1 MLLVVN
7 YHYIGEDQFPY
18 PGIHPLTVKILK
30 RQIEELGRY
39 FEFVAEEDL
48 LAALDGQRSLPKQA
62 CLLTFDDGLREQYSL
77 AVPVLDDLGVPA
89 IFFVPG
95 QPYLEGKPL
104 NVHRIHFLRSKIEPS
119 VFQQMLFSGC
129 EKLGISKGITEG
141 EIWCEGKYFWDDE
154 ETRKAKY
161 LLNILLTDVEKESLL
176 NLLEKQ
182 TGIEGED
189 YFASL
194 YMSQKQIKELDQR
207 FAIGTHGYS
216 HTPLARKSRLEIEA
230 DIKRG
235 VTALSPICGS
245 SASISYPHGY
255 EGAISQEVFDAA
267 KHCGLRLG
275 FTTER
280 SFNLTLEAPLALAR
294 VDTNDAPA
302 GKRPI
307 IIPGKNGFKLK
318 GAMTQGR
325 ARFWRET
332 GTFSDD

>member
-7 YHYIGEDQFPY
+7 YHYIGESEFHY
-18 PGIHPLTVKILK
+18 PGIHPLAPRVLRK
-30 RQIEELGRY
+30 QIEELARY
-39 FEFVAEEDL
+39 FEFISEKDL
-48 LAALDGQRSLPKQA
+48 LVALDGQRSLPQKA
-62 CLLTFDDGLREQYSL
+62 CLLTFDDGLREQHTL

-104 NVHRIHFLRSKIEPS
+104 NVHRIHFLRSQIEPS
-119 VFQQMLFSGC
+119 AFQQMLFSGC
-129 EKLGISKGITEG
+129 EKLGISKGITGG
-141 EIWCEGKYFWDDE
+141 EIECEGKYFWDDA

-161 LLNILLTDVEKESLL
+161 LLNILLTDIEKEGLL

-182 TGIEGED
+182 AGIEGED
-189 YFASL
+189 YFATL
-194 YMSQKQIKELDQR
+194 YMSPRQIKELGQR
-207 FAIGTHGYS
+207 FSVGTHGYS

-235 VTALSPICGS
+235 VVALSPICGS
-245 SASISYPHGY
+245 PASISYPHGY

-267 KHCGLRLG
+267 KQCGLRLG

-302 GKRPI
+302 GKQPI
-307 IIPGKNGFKLK
+307 ILPGKNGFKLQ
-318 GAMTQGR
+318 GAMTLGR

-332 GTFSDD
+332 